1 MINELSR
8 YGINVKPGARGDV
21 KTTCPKCSH
30 TRKHKNDPCLSVNV
44 DDGVWN
50 CWNCSWS
57 GTVKKRKEYTKPS
70 SELKNLSEPVIKWF
84 ADRGISNQTL
94 LRYKITESTEYMPQV
109 EKEVRCINFNYFY
122 ENELVNIKYRDS
134 AKNFKLVSGAMLS
147 LYGLDVCL
155 DNSDTEI
162 GIVEG
167 ECFDDKAMILTD
179 SGWKLFSDLTFDD
192 KVAQYD
198 KGYIEFVKPINHVR
212 KKYTGNLLQFTNSRG
227 NFYSLTTPEHNLYST
242 IGKVKACD
250 VKYQTDII
258 RNGIIDGPGI
268 PLSDDEIRLYIAI
281 SADLSI
287 RNGGDIYGSFKRQRK
302 ISRLSSILDNLNLK
316 YTTTSSKG
324 CTSFFIHRHQNLTPF
339 KKFPIDWLINM
350 NKHQR
355 ELFVEELVHWD
366 GNRVPN
372 RTMTEY
378 SSKYIEN
385 AEFVQSMC
393 HTIGM
398 MSTIVKR
405 KNSLGEWFKVTMLR
419 KKTSTV
425 SEKYKTL
432 IPYNGFVYC
441 VTVPSGAILVKQ
453 NGNITVSGNCD
464 VLAMYEAGIKY
475 FVSVPNGASKGNQKL
490 EWLDDLYHVFEG
502 KRIYLAT
509 DMDEPGISLRNE
521 LARRLGKQNC
531 WIVELPE
538 KDANETLLKHGS
550 KALIKAINTAT
561 PFPVEG
567 LEDANS
573 KSGDLLA
580 LYDQGFP
587 EGYETGW
594 DMDESFKIFPG
605 QATLVTGIPGS
616 GKTTWLK
623 NLLSKLSRN
632 HDLVNLIYSAEEA
645 NTEYALADILSI
657 TLNKPF
663 FNVPGH
669 QRITKEEV
677 EYWTPWL
684 ATHFK
689 YYKLNEDVLTIES
702 ILSKAEEMVK
712 RFGINVLVIDN
723 LSTVERSMSKN
734 SDNRHYA
741 IGEMWGDIV
750 KFARNYGVHVFVVAH
765 PKKMAKINGKYEVPT
780 GYDVG
785 DSSYHYNK
793 PDNGLTVHRNRET
806 GQTEVHRWKVRFRY
820 TGQEGVDYF
829 KFNLATNVFTS
840 AEKLNDG
847 SDKTKFKGQPL
858 SKAEFARLAGLN
870 APGV

>member
-70 SELKNLSEPVIKWF
+70 SELKNLSEPIIKWF

-94 LRYKITESTEYMPQV
+94 LRYKITESAEYMPQV

-155 DNSDTEI
+155 DNSDTDILLTEGEI
-162 GIVEG
+162 G
-167 ECFDDKAMILTD
+167 
-179 SGWKLFSDLTFDD
+179 
-192 KVAQYD
+192 
-198 KGYIEFVKPINHVR
+198 
-212 KKYTGNLLQFTNSRG
+212 
-227 NFYSLTTPEHNLYST
+227 
-242 IGKVKACD
+242 
-250 VKYQTDII
+250 
-258 RNGIIDGPGI
+258 
-268 PLSDDEIRLYIAI
+268 PLS
-281 SADLSI
+281 
-287 RNGGDIYGSFKRQRK
+287 
-302 ISRLSSILDNLNLK
+302 
-316 YTTTSSKG
+316 
-324 CTSFFIHRHQNLTPF
+324 
-339 KKFPIDWLINM
+339 W
-350 NKHQR
+350 
-355 ELFVEELVHWD
+355 
-366 GNRVPN
+366 
-372 RTMTEY
+372 
-378 SSKYIEN
+378 
-385 AEFVQSMC
+385 
-393 HTIGM
+393 
-398 MSTIVKR
+398 
-405 KNSLGEWFKVTMLR
+405 
-419 KKTSTV
+419 
-425 SEKYKTL
+425 
-432 IPYNGFVYC
+432 
-441 VTVPSGAILVKQ
+441 
-453 NGNITVSGNCD
+453 
-464 VLAMYEAGIKY
+464 YECGIK
-475 FVSVPNGASKGNQKL
+475 FAVSVPNGASKGNQKL

-531 WIVELPE
+531 WIVEFPE
-538 KDANETLLKHGS
+538 KDENDTLVKHG
-550 KALIKAINTAT
+550 KEALLECFNNAK

-587 EGYETGW
+587 EGYNTGW